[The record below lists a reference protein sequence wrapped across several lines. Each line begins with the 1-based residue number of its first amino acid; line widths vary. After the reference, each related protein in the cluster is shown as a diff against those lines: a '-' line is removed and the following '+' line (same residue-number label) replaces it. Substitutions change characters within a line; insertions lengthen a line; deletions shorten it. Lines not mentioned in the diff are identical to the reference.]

1 MKNERNFKV
10 ILLKGANVMMLC
22 LKHKI
27 SFDYALDFS
36 CRENKYIDVNSGKR
50 ALPRCNLCSDIKI
63 TPKIKLCAFCFIE
76 VLSIYELSHFNIYI
90 WSSAKHNI
98 CLLSPLDYV
107 IDLSIWV
114 KVLFF
119 ILFSMIST
127 GLRWLSLDGVK
138 GIGQQLESI

>member
-50 ALPRCNLCSDIKI
+50 ALPRCNLCSNIRI
-63 TPKIKLCAFCFIE
+63 TSKIKLCAFCFIE
-76 VLSIYELSHFNIYI
+76 VFSIYELSHFIIYI
-90 WSSAKHNI
+90 QSSARTINTIHVHYHLWI
-98 CLLSPLDYV
+98 MLLIYQSEL
-107 IDLSIWV
+107 
-114 KVLFF
+114 VLFF
-119 ILFSMIST
+119 ISFSLIST
-127 GLRWLSLDGVK
+127 RLR
-138 GIGQQLESI
+138 

>member
-63 TPKIKLCAFCFIE
+63 TSKIKLYAFCFID

-90 WSSAKHNI
+90 WSSAKCSI
-98 CLLSPLDYV
+98 SLLDYV
-107 IDLSIWV
+107 INLSIWT
-114 KVLFF
+114 KVLFL
-119 ILFSMIST
+119 ISFSLIST
-127 GLRWLSLDGVK
+127 RLRWLSFDGVK

>member
-10 ILLKGANVMMLC
+10 ILLKGASVMMLC

-63 TPKIKLCAFCFIE
+63 TSKIKLYAFCFIE

-90 WSSAKHNI
+90 WSSAI
-98 CLLSPLDYV
+98 SLLAYV
-107 IDLSIWV
+107 INLSIWT
-114 KVLFF
+114 KVLFL
-119 ILFSMIST
+119 ISFSFIST
-127 GLRWLSLDGVK
+127 RLRWLSFDGVK

>member
-36 CRENKYIDVNSGKR
+36 CRENKYIDVNSRKR

-63 TPKIKLCAFCFIE
+63 TSKIKLYAFCFID
-76 VLSIYELSHFNIYI
+76 VLSTYELSHFNIYI
-90 WSSAKHNI
+90 WSSAI
-98 CLLSPLDYV
+98 LDYV
-107 IDLSIWV
+107 INLSIWT

-119 ILFSMIST
+119 ILLSMIST
-127 GLRWLSLDGVK
+127 GLRWLSLEGVK

>member
-63 TPKIKLCAFCFIE
+63 TSKIKLYAFCFIE

-90 WSSAKHNI
+90 WSSAKHKHNT

-107 IDLSIWV
+107 IDLSIWT

-119 ILFSMIST
+119 SFVFHDFD
-127 GLRWLSLDGVK
+127 RVK
-138 GIGQQLESI
+138 MTKPWWG

>member
-10 ILLKGANVMMLC
+10 ILLKGASVMMLC

-63 TPKIKLCAFCFIE
+63 TSKIKLYAFCFTE

-90 WSSAKHNI
+90 
-98 CLLSPLDYV
+98 
-107 IDLSIWV
+107 
-114 KVLFF
+114 
-119 ILFSMIST
+119 
-127 GLRWLSLDGVK
+127 
-138 GIGQQLESI
+138 